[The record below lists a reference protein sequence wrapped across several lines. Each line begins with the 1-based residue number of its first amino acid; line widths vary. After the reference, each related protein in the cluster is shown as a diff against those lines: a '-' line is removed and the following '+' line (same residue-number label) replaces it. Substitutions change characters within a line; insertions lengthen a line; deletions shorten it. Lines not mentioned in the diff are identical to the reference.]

1 MMIAIPIY
9 LCFKESG
16 SMDLLI
22 LDFFRLAQDAQD
34 SYARL
39 AEAT

>member
-1 MMIAIPIY
+1 
-9 LCFKESG
+9 
-16 SMDLLI
+16 MDLLI

-39 AEAT
+39 AGAT